1 MALVT
6 LEQARRHLKIPA
18 SGSPPTSEHD
28 AEIHDLLTRAEE
40 LVIDWVGQRRMDGAA
55 WAAECATWDIDASPP
70 LPPPK
75 RVEQAVLVQLGELW
89 RFRGDDF
96 ETERPKPELGELA
109 RGVTALLYRL
119 RDPSLS

>member
-28 AEIHDLLTRAEE
+28 AEIAEKLMHAE
-40 LVIDWVGQRRMDGAA
+40 ALVRDWVGQRRMDGAA
-55 WAAECATWDIDASPP
+55 WADEVASWDVEASPP
-70 LPPPK
+70 VVPPDQ
-75 RVEQAVLVQLGELW
+75 VVSAVLVQLGDLW
-89 RFRGDDF
+89 RYRGDDL
-96 ETERPKPELGELA
+96 ENERPTPELGALP

>member
-1 MALVT
+1 MALGT
-6 LEQARRHLKIPA
+6 PDQARPHLKIPA

-28 AEIHDLLTRAEE
+28 AEIQDLLTRAEE

-75 RVEQAVLVQLGELW
+75 RGEQAGLGQLGELG
-89 RFRGDDF
+89 RVGG
-96 ETERPKPELGELA
+96 GELEA
-109 RGVTALLYRL
+109 GRRTA
-119 RDPSLS
+119 